1 MELIWPERLPKPFYD
16 GYGYAPVSPFIRTQ
30 MDSGRAR
37 HRRRFR
43 SVATKINVTW
53 KIRRE
58 DMKDFRFFIFD
69 LVGGAGWGFFKTPL
83 LFDGDQCKLMKAR
96 FTNSDVPFNASNEQN
111 KHFIVTAELEV
122 FELDLISSGDYYTR
136 NPDQFGFL
144 IGNRLHVHVNQ
155 TMPSWNL

>member
-16 GYGYAPVSPFIRTQ
+16 GYSFAPVNPFIRTQ

-37 HRRRFR
+37 HRRRSR
-43 SVATKINVTW
+43 VVKTKVNVTW
-53 KIRRE
+53 KIPRE

-96 FTNSDVPFNASNEQN
+96 FTNAENPFNAGNEQN
-111 KHFIVTAELEV
+111 RQFIVTAELEV
-122 FELDLISSGDYYTR
+122 FELDLISEDDFYAR
-136 NPDQFGFL
+136 NPDQLMLFA
-144 IGNRLHVHVNQ
+144 GNRLHHLLHV
-155 TMPSWNL
+155 TMPDYHW